1 MKKQCCMKYI
11 FVKAI
16 TLYVL
21 ATLLAS
27 FPYTALAMAP
37 PPFGANANGAPT
49 YPENNG
55 NAIILNVQAEQTDGS
70 KGNVVVTAFSQGV
83 PASEAFYRN
92 SVKRCVVMPGGF
104 PPFGEE
110 LPGMPTGQPGA
121 MPGMP
126 PMPPIDMVAP
136 LLEVNLSY
144 DSNQQALT
152 GTFSV
157 NSPGLY
163 TIRVELN
170 DGQTTAVGSANV
182 QFLLQ
187 SKDAEPVELSNGQ
200 EKTVSLADLLG
211 WEGLNLTVQSVETL
225 QSSGAAEI
233 IRTASGNVIN
243 SLSIKG
249 TRAGDVQVQ
258 ANVIYNGQQDT
269 ARIIVKV
276 SGFVPPPWIIRLL
289 SIFQMGNA
297 PLGVLLAALLILFA
311 ILIYLNFFKRIQ
323 GSFVAR
329 CECGATKLPMELK
342 APRGRSFTLY
352 QLLDKMLK
360 RQVGNHEAD
369 IIRGIVDDSDNKK
382 NLGQIRVYISKGDDK
397 RPHYVFSK
405 AGSPETVID
414 DTVKKAYPDS
424 GNRNSKLT
432 VNLSFIAQWNSV
444 NRR

>member
-1 MKKQCCMKYI
+1 MKKQCYMKYI
-11 FVKAI
+11 FLKAI

-27 FPYTALAMAP
+27 FPYTALAMAL

-49 YPENNG
+49 YPENDG
-55 NAIILNVQAEQTDGS
+55 NAIMLNVQAAQTNGS
-70 KGNVVVTAFSQGV
+70 KGNVVVTALSQGV

-92 SVKRCVVMPGGF
+92 SVKRCVVMSGGF

-110 LPGMPTGQPGA
+110 L
-121 MPGMP
+121 PGMP

-170 DGQTTAVGSANV
+170 DGQTTAVGSANA

-187 SKDAEPVELSNGQ
+187 SKDVEPVKLSNGQ
-200 EKTVSLADLLG
+200 ETTVSLANLLG
-211 WEGLNLTVQSVETL
+211 WEGLNLTVQNVEIL

-233 IRTASGNVIN
+233 SRTASGNAIN

-258 ANVIYNGQQDT
+258 ANIIYNGQSDVAYIMVQVEKNSPLDQL
-269 ARIIVKV
+269 VD
-276 SGFVPPPWIIRLL
+276 WIL
-289 SIFQMGNA
+289 SIFPPTPISNA

-323 GSFVAR
+323 GSFVAS

-360 RQVGNHEAD
+360 RQVGNQEAD

-382 NLGQIRVYISKGDDK
+382 NLGQIRVYISKGNDK